1 MLRTLLTL
9 LSVSLLAAL
18 VASCGGPGPRDVE
31 GANTTL
37 SYLTSAHCGGCKK
50 AIESSLYGLPGVAK
64 ADLNVESKVVTVTF
78 NPDISSQEQV
88 ENAIRSAGSGYV
100 IEPYD
105 PNKPKAEPAK
115 AEPAKTDSAAKGD
128 KKDAKAADKP
138 TDKPH
143 SSAAQPGNTLYYQTD
158 AHCQACKEAIEDK
171 LLALPGVQGAN
182 LDLTTKIVRVD
193 LAASGAPTLAVVEDA
208 IRNAGLGYNI
218 TRQETGNKY
227 QQTN

>member
-31 GANTTL
+31 GATTTL
-37 SYLTSAHCGGCKK
+37 SYMTSAHCGGCKK

-78 NPDISSQEQV
+78 NPSISSQEQV

-105 PNKPKAEPAK
+105 PNKPAPAK
-115 AEPAKTDSAAKGD
+115 TEPAKTDSAAKGD
-128 KKDAKAADKP
+128 KKDASATKP
-138 TDKPH
+138 ADKPH
-143 SSAAQPGNTLYYQTD
+143 SSAAQPGGQTLYYQTD

-171 LLALPGVQGAN
+171 LLALQGVQGAN

-193 LAASGAPTLAVVEDA
+193 LAASQAPTLAVVEDA

-218 TRQETGNKY
+218 TRQETGNMY
-227 QQTN
+227 LQTN